1 MANSPRALPE
11 SARASMAYGGK
22 PLMNQAFDPLNI
34 LILAVAVFIFFR
46 LRSVLGTRTGHER
59 RYDPVSGPA
68 GKETQAKDNVVPLP
82 GRKTKDETD
91 DLSDDEAEKVPVWQ
105 GYAEEGSPLA
115 KGLEDIAA
123 ADPGFSPKSFL
134 EGARIAYEMIV
145 MAFAQGD
152 RKSLKP
158 LLSRD
163 VFGGFAQAID
173 EREARGETLES
184 RFVGIDK
191 CDLVNAA
198 LAGRKV
204 QVTIRI
210 LSQMIT
216 ALRNRE
222 GKIVDGDDKRVS
234 EITDVWTFERE
245 VNSSDPNW
253 KLIATEETA

>member
-1 MANSPRALPE
+1 
-11 SARASMAYGGK
+11 
-22 PLMNQAFDPLNI
+22 MNQAFDPLNI

-59 RYDPVSGPA
+59 RYDPVSDAPA
-68 GKETQAKDNVVPLP
+68 KEPRSKDNVVPLP
-82 GRKTKDETD
+82 GRKPNNEPDEMG
-91 DLSDDEAEKVPVWQ
+91 DEDIERAPVWE
-105 GYAEEGSPLA
+105 GYAEEGSNLA

-123 ADPGFSPKSFL
+123 ADPEFSPKSFL
-134 EGARIAYEMIV
+134 EGARVAYEMIV

-158 LLSRD
+158 LLSRE
-163 VFGGFAQAID
+163 VFSGFSQALD
-173 EREARGETLES
+173 ERQARGETLES

-191 CDLVNAA
+191 CDLVNAV
-198 LAGRKV
+198 LSGRKA

-222 GKIVDGDDKRVS
+222 GKIIDGDDKHVS

-253 KLIATEETA
+253 KLVATEETA